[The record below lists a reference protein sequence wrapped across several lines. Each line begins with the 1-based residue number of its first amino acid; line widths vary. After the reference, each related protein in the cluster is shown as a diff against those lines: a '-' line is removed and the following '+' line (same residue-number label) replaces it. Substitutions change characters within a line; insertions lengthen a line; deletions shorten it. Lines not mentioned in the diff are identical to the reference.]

1 MQEPVPM
8 RESVTTT
15 ITFVSDALGVA
26 SAVSRN
32 VPLGRVSAA
41 ISVVNDPS
49 PLNVTLTGLG
59 LVPGLDVPMAFGTA
73 AWDGSKFVGNQVIT
87 PVFTPDASQA
97 STIGDGYGHSIA
109 NPAMMDGSEL
119 IQH

>member
-1 MQEPVPM
+1 
-8 RESVTTT
+8 
-15 ITFVSDALGVA
+15 
-26 SAVSRN
+26 
-32 VPLGRVSAA
+32 
-41 ISVVNDPS
+41 
-49 PLNVTLTGLG
+49 
-59 LVPGLDVPMAFGTA
+59 MAFGTA

-97 STIGDGYGHSIA
+97 STIGDRYGHSIA